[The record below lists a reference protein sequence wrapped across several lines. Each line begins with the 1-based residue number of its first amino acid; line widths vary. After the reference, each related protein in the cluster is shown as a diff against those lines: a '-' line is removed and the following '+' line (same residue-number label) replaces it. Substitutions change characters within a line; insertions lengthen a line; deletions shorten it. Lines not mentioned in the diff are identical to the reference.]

1 MIAVIG
7 IYTQLI
13 NHLIIILTPIFDIDQ
28 HVL

>member
-13 NHLIIILTPIFDIDQ
+13 NYLIIILAPIFDIDQ